1 MSIVSTYLGKV
12 SIFWSFLNMGRKN
25 VLILLL
31 ILVCSL
37 AAVNA
42 ISVTTAGIT
51 GLIIAGVLIVGSL
64 LLIAVT
70 ALID

>member
-1 MSIVSTYLGKV
+1 
-12 SIFWSFLNMGRKN
+12 MGRKN
-25 VLILLL
+25 VLILFL

-51 GLIIAGVLIVGSL
+51 GLIVAGVLIGGSL